1 MNSIRFF
8 VNRHRRKVLFTLG
21 IVGGGYALYRVYCA
35 QKERMLVLEEEEE
48 AERRADELV
57 EIRLR
62 EHFESLQRMSDSS
75 SLAAALDNLK
85 DHLFEALDY
94 TELTERLNK
103 GKGHLIPQEK
113 LQLWE
118 RLKILSFTRTV
129 CALWAVTV
137 LNLYTR
143 TQLNILGRHFFI
155 NQARGFENLESMD
168 QSIALCQQKFLGSA
182 DFLPQYGVTGLI
194 VRMEKIVENILESKH
209 LREPLTVGEL
219 YDIFRRILNNFPS
232 SSLQWINYVIP
243 ENGLLYQELSSGTS
257 TFGVSQL
264 PRAVLSPFETE
275 RAKLEQLMAETR
287 DVLSSNDFALILEQ
301 SLKTVLDSMM
311 EEFNT
316 MFEGVTSGSIPLAKL
331 LPPVSHASTV
341 LLEHPTKNRF
351 INIIGNLPQVQ
362 SFYALVYANAGGIS

>member
-1 MNSIRFF
+1 M
-8 VNRHRRKVLFTLG
+8 NRHRRKVLFTLG
-21 IVGGGYALYRVYCA
+21 IVGGGYALYRVYSA

-48 AERRADELV
+48 AQRQADELV
-57 EIRLR
+57 DTRLR

-103 GKGHLIPQEK
+103 GKGLLNPQDK
-113 LQLWE
+113 FQLWE

-129 CALWAVTV
+129 CALWAMTV

-143 TQLNILGRHFFI
+143 AQLNILGRHFFI
-155 NQARGFENLESMD
+155 DQARGFENLESMD

-219 YDIFRRILNNFPS
+219 HDIFRRILNNFPS
-232 SSLQWINYVIP
+232 SSVHWINYVIP
-243 ENGLLYQELSSGTS
+243 ENRLLYQELSPGTS

-287 DVLSSNDFALILEQ
+287 DVLSSNDFAIILEQ
-301 SLKTVLDSMM
+301 SLKIVLDSMM
-311 EEFNT
+311 EEFST
-316 MFEGVTSGSIPLAKL
+316 MFEGSTSNSIPLVKL
-331 LPPVSHASTV
+331 LPPVAHASTV

-351 INIIGNLPQVQ
+351 INIIGNHPQVQ
-362 SFYALVYANAGGIS
+362 SFYALVYANAGGLS